1 MDGAEA
7 AFARKL
13 GDAAALARDLR
24 FGACSASFRRL
35 GAAAAAS
42 GSKHGAFVAGVLEGA
57 FSGLGSLFSRR
68 GISPRDR
75 ADAAAR
81 TGESLSRL
89 SSACRD
95 GDRAGVYAILEDLSF
110 EAARL
115 RLRYA
120 GADPPGL
127 PESAR
132 ECIEVLEASMG
143 RPADPGITARDL
155 DSMLAGCVDGG
166 GRFRGVDQIR
176 PRRLVIWR
184 LFFRTAVRRGPLS
197 RRSRLPRQRRN
208 RAYGARLRPLTCPP
222 CSHRAAPAGHPAR
235 GGAQPAGQPP
245 NTRPRRRADPRRG
258 RKSPG

>member
-1 MDGAEA
+1 MNLSEPRPPAGVDVAEA

-42 GSKHGAFVAGVLEGA
+42 GSKHGVFVAGVLEGA
-57 FSGLGSLFSRR
+57 FSGLESLLSRR
-68 GISPRDR
+68 CVPPRDR

-81 TGESLSRL
+81 AGESLSRL
-89 SSACRD
+89 SSACRE
-95 GDRAGVYAILEDLSF
+95 GNRARVYAILEDLSF

-132 ECIEVLEASMG
+132 ECIEVLEASMD

-155 DSMLAGCVDGG
+155 DSMLAGCVDEGEDS
-166 GRFRGVDQIR
+166 VALIR
-176 PRRLVIWR
+176 SV
-184 LFFRTAVRRGPLS
+184 
-197 RRSRLPRQRRN
+197 
-208 RAYGARLRPLTCPP
+208 
-222 CSHRAAPAGHPAR
+222 R
-235 GGAQPAGQPP
+235 GG
-245 NTRPRRRADPRRG
+245 
-258 RKSPG
+258 